1 MEKASKDEEIEIISQ
16 RRKKNLCDKV
26 KMLNNKTDYKNIYYK
41 ILKDTNKFT
50 KNSSGIYINM
60 KHLSDDTILEIDK
73 YVDECLLRKS
83 EIENNIESNILMKNF
98 NVEENAEN
106 ADYFSNYD
114 NYVVNDCKNI
124 TNLTQ

>member
-83 EIENNIESNILMKNF
+83 EIENNIESNILMN
-98 NVEENAEN
+98 NYNIEENTGN